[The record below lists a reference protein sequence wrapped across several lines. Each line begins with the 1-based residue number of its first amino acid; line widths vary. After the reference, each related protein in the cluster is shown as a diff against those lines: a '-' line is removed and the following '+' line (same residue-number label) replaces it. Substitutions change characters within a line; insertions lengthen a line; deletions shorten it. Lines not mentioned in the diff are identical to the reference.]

1 MKTWILVSG
10 LLLLGN
16 LSAQTKMIAL
26 KSHSGELTALKN
38 EKDGNFGI
46 APTRLDSVVKI
57 GANCVVEINNYG
69 FRDTVYEHPYFL
81 NPDMSLQELQQRFPR
96 IHFVGFDKKWPTSI
110 QKKSKRT
117 KSVLYFLGLTLAC
130 WGISQR
136 TRRTENV

>member
-1 MKTWILVSG
+1 MKIWIFVGG
-10 LLLLGN
+10 LMLAGN

-26 KSHSGELTALKN
+26 KSHSGDMTALKN

-81 NPDMSLQELQQRFPR
+81 NPNVSLIELKRQFPR
-96 IHFVGFDKKWPTSI
+96 IHFVGFDKEWTPNN
-110 QKKSKRT
+110 QKKSKSS
-117 KSVLYFLGLTLAC
+117 KSGLYFLGFTAFL
-130 WGISQR
+130 WGILHLKNR
-136 TRRTENV
+136 KLNV